1 MRRILKAIGVLIVVV
16 LVVSLCLVAA
26 VGGGGYYYLLQR
38 PLPQIDG
45 TLQVAGLKGRVEVVR
60 DKWGVP
66 HIYAHLGGED
76 DLFFA
81 QGYVC
86 AQDRLFQM
94 DFNRRIGSGR
104 LAEVVGK
111 PGLSTDEFMRTLGLR
126 RVAEMEASYPD
137 QDPETRAALEA
148 YARGVN
154 AFIESHRDNLPLE
167 FTILG
172 YVPEPW
178 QAADTLVWAK
188 VMALSLS
195 GNYSSELL
203 RAALIEKLGADRA
216 RELTPPYSKDAPVI
230 VPSGASYHGTGAE
243 DLLAWDRQMRA
254 WLGAEGPGIGSNNW
268 VVAGDATVT
277 GKSLLANDP
286 HLGIQ
291 MPSIWWEVHLVG
303 GRYDVIGATFPGVPG
318 VVIGHNR
325 RIAWGVTNVG
335 PDVQDLYL
343 EKVNPANP
351 HQVEFKGQWEDVQV
365 VEEVIRIKGGET
377 KTLEVLVTR
386 HGPIVTDVLAQATQ
400 PMALRWTALDERSTI
415 PQSILQLGRAGNWEE
430 FRAAL
435 AYWTVPSQNF
445 VYADVDGNIGYQ
457 MPSRIPIRA
466 KGEGLVPV
474 PGWTGE
480 YEWTGYIPYDELPR
494 VYNPAQG
501 YVATA
506 NHRVIGDEYPYF
518 ISYDWDPG
526 YRATRIVEVLES
538 KAKLSADDFRA
549 LHADVTSVP
558 ARTLVPALL
567 KLSPQSEDQRRAMDA
582 LRGWD
587 YRLTTD
593 SVPAAVYEVW
603 LNRLGPNTF
612 GDELGDLADSYSGRM
627 GVRMLV
633 GLVETPGS
641 PWFDDVTTTGKETW
655 DDVALRSLDEAVAFL
670 RERLGS
676 DEKGWQWGKLHTAT
690 FAHQLGAVQPLD
702 LIFNKGPFPNGGD
715 GFTVNNTGYDSQY
728 QQRTVPSYRQII
740 DLSDWS
746 KCVSVHTTGQSGHPG
761 SPHYADFI
769 PLWLAVDY
777 HPMLYERG
785 DMEANKEGVL
795 VLMP

>member
-1 MRRILKAIGVLIVVV
+1 MRRIMKALGIIIVVV

-26 VGGGGYYYLLQR
+26 VGGGGYYYLLLR

-45 TLQVAGLKGRVEVVR
+45 ALQVAGLTGRVEVIR
-60 DKWGVP
+60 DRWGVP
-66 HIYAHLGGED
+66 HIYAQNET

-94 DFNRRIGSGR
+94 DLNRRIGSGR
-104 LAEVVGK
+104 LAEVVGQ

-126 RVAEMEASYPD
+126 RVAEMEAARLS
-137 QDPETRAALEA
+137 QDPETQTALEA

-154 AFIESHRDNLPLE
+154 AFIETHRDNLPVE

-172 YVPEPW
+172 YTPEPW
-178 QAADTLVWAK
+178 TPADSLVWGK
-188 VMALSLS
+188 VMAYSLS

-203 RAALIEKLGADRA
+203 RAALIERLGEERA
-216 RELTPPYSKDAPVI
+216 RELTPPYAKDAPVI
-230 VPSGASYHGTGAE
+230 VPPGVSYRDTGAGE
-243 DLLAWDRQMRA
+243 LLAQTRQMRA
-254 WLGAEGPGIGSNNW
+254 WLGLDAPGIGSNNW
-268 VVAGDATVT
+268 VVAGTKTTT
-277 GKSLLANDP
+277 GQPLLANDP

-303 GRYDVIGATFPGVPG
+303 GRFDVIGAAFPGVPG

-351 HQVEFKGQWEDVQV
+351 RQVEYQGQWEDVRV
-365 VEEVIRIKGGET
+365 VQEVIRIKGGET
-377 KTLEVLVTR
+377 RTIEVLITR
-386 HGPIVTDVLAQATQ
+386 HGPIINDVLAQAQGRQ
-400 PMALRWTALDERSTI
+400 PLALRWTALEPGTI
-415 PQSILQLGRAGNWEE
+415 SQSVLLLDQASNWEE

-457 MPSRIPIRA
+457 MPSLVPMRA
-466 KGEGLVPV
+466 KGQGLVPV

-480 YEWTGYIPYDELPR
+480 YEWTGYIPFDELPR
-494 VYNPAQG
+494 AYNPAQG
-501 YVATA
+501 YIATA
-506 NHRVIGDEYPYF
+506 NNRVIGDEYPYF
-518 ISYDWDPG
+518 ISAEWDPG
-526 YRATRIVEVLES
+526 YRATRIVEALEG
-538 KAKLSADDFRA
+538 KDRLSADDFRA

-558 ARTLVPALL
+558 ARVLVPALL
-567 KLSPQSEDQRRAMDA
+567 KLPPQTDDQRRAMDA

-603 LNRLGPNTF
+603 LNRLVRNTF
-612 GDELGDLADSYSGRM
+612 GDELGDLADSYSGRA

-633 GLVETPGS
+633 GLRETPDS

-655 DDVALRSLDEAVAFL
+655 ADLALRSLDEAVAFL
-670 RERLGS
+670 RERLGG
-676 DEKGWQWGKLHTAT
+676 DERGWQWGKLHTAT
-690 FAHQLGAVQPLD
+690 FAHQLGGVKPLD
-702 LIFNKGPFPNGGD
+702 LILNKGPFSNGGD

-728 QQRTVPSYRQII
+728 RQRTVPSYRQII
-740 DLSDWS
+740 DLSDWHR
-746 KCVSVHTTGQSGHPG
+746 CVSVHTTGQSGHPG

-777 HPMLYERG
+777 HPMLYERAAV
-785 DMEANKEGVL
+785 EANKEGVL
-795 VLMP
+795 VLTP